1 MISTFQR
8 NRHFRKVL
16 VNKTFT
22 HVQEQKKAM
31 SPQHS
36 AYIPSSVKSPL
47 RFYTILNRICLE
59 KFEQTITL
67 HLSKD
72 KKKFFKNLQENVLYT
87 LVHSPHRKKV
97 SYLYMKRALLLFEFL
112 SRATMFRGDL

>member
-1 MISTFQR
+1 MICTFQR
-8 NRHFRKVL
+8 NRHFWKVL

-36 AYIPSSVKSPL
+36 TYILSSVKSPL
-47 RFYTILNRICLE
+47 CFYTILNRICLE

-72 KKKFFKNLQENVLYT
+72 KKIFLRTFRRMFFILWYT
-87 LVHSPHRKKV
+87 LRIEKKV